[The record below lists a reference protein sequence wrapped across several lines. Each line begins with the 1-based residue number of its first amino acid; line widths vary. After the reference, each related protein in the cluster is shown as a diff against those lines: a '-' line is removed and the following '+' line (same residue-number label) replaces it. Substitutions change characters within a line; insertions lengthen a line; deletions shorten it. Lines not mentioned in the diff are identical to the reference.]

1 MKSRRATFLLWTLIV
16 VIVLAAALFAYVWK
30 PAIEPVQPQGS
41 FPEEQL
47 QRGGNIAAAGL
58 CVVCHTAP
66 NGQRNAGG
74 LPMETPFGT
83 IYTTNITPDPE
94 TGIGAWSFDAFDRAM
109 RHGVARDGSY
119 LYPAFPYTYYTHLS
133 PDDMEALYAYIM
145 TQPAVRAEPP
155 ETELPFP
162 FNIRPLMA
170 GWNLL
175 FLDRDP
181 IEPVEGES
189 EEWNRGNYL
198 ARAAGHCAACHSP
211 RNALGAEKEGK
222 HYLAGGEA
230 EGWIAPALNQ
240 ESPAPVAWTQ
250 EALFN
255 YLRYGFDEAHGAAAG
270 SMAPVV
276 REGTA
281 RIAESDTRALAT
293 YLASLGNGDGNGE
306 PDGGGKQAA
315 PAETERRTQ
324 AAATLSPPVT
334 EGARLFASACL
345 ACHHAGDGPAT
356 FGVQPQLWFSTSL
369 YLDEPDNVVRH
380 ILDGVQ
386 SPANDD
392 LGYMPPF
399 RHSLSDRQVA
409 TLVNYMRTNFAQK
422 PEWSDLPAK
431 VGHIRSESAR

>member
-1 MKSRRATFLLWTLIV
+1 MKSRHRTWLWTLIV
-16 VIVLAAALFAYVWK
+16 VAVLAAAVFAYVWK
-30 PAIEPVQPQGS
+30 PAIEPAQPPAE

-47 QRGGNIAAAGL
+47 LRGKNIAAAGL

-66 NGQRNAGG
+66 DGQRYAGG

-94 TGIGAWSFDAFDRAM
+94 TGIGKWSFEAFDRAM

-119 LYPAFPYTYYTHLS
+119 LYPAFPYTYYTHLE
-133 PDDMEALYAYIM
+133 PDDMKALYAYIM
-145 TQPAVRAEPP
+145 TQPAVRTEPP
-155 ETELPFP
+155 KTELPFP

-175 FLDRDP
+175 YLDRSP
-181 IEPVEGES
+181 IEPVAEES
-189 EEWNRGNYL
+189 QEWNRGNYL

-211 RNALGAEKEGK
+211 RNTLGAEKEGK
-222 HYLAGGEA
+222 HYFGGGEA
-230 EGWIAPALNQ
+230 EGWIAPALNR
-240 ESPAPVAWTQ
+240 ESPAPIAWTQ

-255 YLRYGFDEAHGAAAG
+255 YLRYGFDSGHGVAAG

-281 RIAESDTRALAT
+281 RMAESDTRALAA
-293 YLASLGNGDGNGE
+293 YIASLSNED
-306 PDGGGKQAA
+306 DRRAA
-315 PAETERRTQ
+315 PLETGKRAQAES
-324 AAATLSPPVT
+324 TLSPPAT

-345 ACHHAGDGPAT
+345 ACHHAGDGPT
-356 FGVQPQLWFSTSL
+356 MFGARPELWFSTSL
-369 YLDEPDNVVRH
+369 YLDKPDNVVRH

-386 SPANDD
+386 FPADDD

-399 RHSLSDRQVA
+399 RYSLSDEQIA
-409 TLVNYMRTNFAQK
+409 TLVNYMRVNFAQK
-422 PEWSDLPAK
+422 PEWSDLAAK
-431 VGHIRSESAR
+431 VEHIRSESAQ